1 MSDYFEHMCSRIGDA
16 IEKTNLER
24 TIKTGPKFML
34 NDQCVAWQLSLDVPL
49 MFTIQKLLLKFRA
62 RSLIRKMT
70 RPRPG
75 LGSDTSLSM
84 RHDDGSLGNHI
95 SA

>member
-1 MSDYFEHMCSRIGDA
+1 MSGNGSRSRESSPGKA
-16 IEKTNLER
+16 LQR
-24 TIKTGPKFML
+24 SSS
-34 NDQCVAWQLSLDVPL
+34 LSLDLTL